1 MPAPRLLPTSHLP
14 FLPHLHL
21 LPSLLLFWFLSVYV
35 SPAPSLTH
43 TQSYFRCLYFSSS
56 YTSVFSYYFLLS
68 PLPLFFFSVSYR
80 KTSGTSSPD
89 SVLKKSLL
97 PASSIYP
104 TTSSTT
110 TFSSYQTDRASF
122 STENHHWQKNLPSNY
137 SRGHISTAASSPIS
151 PAIEL
156 IARGP
161 DGRFV
166 LPPYDNDTL
175 SVPSKKN
182 RSYDRPASVRRSVSL
197 YSERHDKKDPPFVL
211 SVDFS
216 SCQPAEPGSTSQICG
231 MSQHLPHHDSYN
243 FDQKAS
249 YDGFPDLSSLCSNN
263 SLATIRHHD
272 REQTPTFPVLPHIR
286 YSLGQPSTTASNLVL
301 QMEHERETGN
311 LSRCLK
317 LAQQREELE
326 RELLKYTLE
335 KGSMKEMK
343 KEQLEFEMRED
354 GGNDFVWEY
363 KSSTLPHRYPQS
375 RKKNF
380 GLSPNHFSSSSFHWE
395 AQPLV
400 SPPTLIPAR
409 THFSPSRFKP
419 STHHL
424 AQSFTKQTPLQSEE
438 AGSFSKDRLTL
449 PHPSSMHQRHE
460 KVDTA
465 PQGYD
470 NSPQST
476 VLEMQTNDSFSEAQ
490 RQNNRSH
497 GSLSTLS
504 FHSNKYTERSNLTL
518 SAVPDSSKVEVMFSG
533 PTDEEVCVE
542 MSVDEPELEA
552 CVMRP
557 TKPML
562 HHRIASHVQQGHSLT
577 RRSQCKDMRRSTS
590 FNYYSPSVDSIIRV
604 PASQQPPEP
613 LYLRAG
619 TKHSKIWDSKQRSQS
634 LDLRRR
640 KERNFLTPDAWIDS
654 LSQDN
659 CLVES
664 HRPDT
669 LFKESQS
676 SLPRKILKS
685 PSNSSPPTQ
694 AASHSPPAVDP
705 LFTRNSLDRPITNP
719 EVPCHYEPR
728 KEESIFPKAAKWPI
742 AYRHEAR
749 KEAGWLPPDNNDL
762 GALEVEAGGYEG
774 VPESGSSYSSYA
786 SSGRGSMEPTTGRLS
801 MCPLSPTLSYS
812 PETVEESQG
821 SKEDKHRHQMEL
833 CQRY

>member
-1 MPAPRLLPTSHLP
+1 MVSLCLCVSLPLSHS
-14 FLPHLHL
+14 H
-21 LPSLLLFWFLSVYV
+21 SILFS
-35 SPAPSLTH
+35 
-43 TQSYFRCLYFSSS
+43 
-56 YTSVFSYYFLLS
+56 
-68 PLPLFFFSVSYR
+68 LPLFLFLLHLCFFLLFSSFTPPPLSFSVSYR

-110 TFSSYQTDRASF
+110 TSSSFQTDRASF
-122 STENHHWQKNLPSNY
+122 STENHHWQKNLTSNY
-137 SRGHISTAASSPIS
+137 SRGHLSRAASSPIS

-166 LPPYDNDTL
+166 LPPYDSDTL
-175 SVPSKKN
+175 SVHSKKN
-182 RSYDRPASVRRSVSL
+182 RSYDRPATVQRSVSL

-211 SVDFS
+211 SFDFS
-216 SCQPAEPGSTSQICG
+216 PCQPARPGSTSQICE
-231 MSQHLPHHDSYN
+231 MARHLTHHDPYIL
-243 FDQKAS
+243 DQKAN

-263 SLATIRHHD
+263 SLTTIPYHD

-286 YSLGQPSTTASNLVL
+286 NSLGQPSTTASNLVL
-301 QMEHERETGN
+301 QMEHEREKGN
-311 LSRCLK
+311 LGRCLK

-335 KGSMKEMK
+335 RGSIKEMK

-380 GLSPNHFSSSSFHWE
+380 GLSPNHFSLSSFHWE

-409 THFSPSRFKP
+409 THFSPSRFK
-419 STHHL
+419 SSNHHL
-424 AQSFTKQTPLQSEE
+424 AQSFTRQIPLQSEE

-449 PHPSSMHQRHE
+449 PHLSSMHQRHE
-460 KVDTA
+460 RVDAA
-465 PQGYD
+465 PEGYD

-490 RQNNRSH
+490 RQNNCSH

-518 SAVPDSSKVEVMFSG
+518 NAVPDSSKVEVMFSG

-557 TKPML
+557 TKPIL
-562 HHRIASHVQQGHSLT
+562 HHRIASHVQQGHSLSG
-577 RRSQCKDMRRSTS
+577 RRQYKDMRRSTS
-590 FNYYSPSVDSIIRV
+590 FNYCSPASVDSIIRV

-613 LYLRAG
+613 VYLRAG
-619 TKHSKIWDSKQRSQS
+619 TKHSKTWDSKQRSQS

-640 KERNFLTPDAWIDS
+640 KDRNFPTPDAWVDS

-664 HRPDT
+664 CCRPDT
-669 LFKESQS
+669 LFKER
-676 SLPRKILKS
+676 SLPRKISRS
-685 PSNSSPPTQ
+685 PSNSYSPTQ

-705 LFTRNSLDRPITNP
+705 LSTRNSLDRPIPNP
-719 EVPCHYEPR
+719 EVPCHYKPR

-742 AYRHEAR
+742 AYHKEAR
-749 KEAGWLPPDNNDL
+749 KEAEGYLEPAKTGWLPPDNNDQE
-762 GALEVEAGGYEG
+762 ALEVETGGYEG

-786 SSGRGSMEPTTGRLS
+786 SSGRGSMEPTNGRLS
-801 MCPLSPTLSYS
+801 VCPLSPTLSCS

>member
-1 MPAPRLLPTSHLP
+1 MVSLCLRVSRPLSHSHSILFPLL
-14 FLPHLHL
+14 FLVLLHL
-21 LPSLLLFWFLSVYV
+21 RSFLLFSHFT
-35 SPAPSLTH
+35 PP
-43 TQSYFRCLYFSSS
+43 
-56 YTSVFSYYFLLS
+56 LLS
-68 PLPLFFFSVSYR
+68 FSVSYR

-97 PASSIYP
+97 KASSIYP

-110 TFSSYQTDRASF
+110 NSSSFQTDCTSF
-122 STENHHWQKNLPSNY
+122 STENHHWQKNLSSNY
-137 SRGHISTAASSPIS
+137 SRGHLSRAASSPIS

-156 IARGP
+156 ITRAP

-166 LPPYDNDTL
+166 LPPYDNETI
-175 SVPSKKN
+175 SVHSKKN
-182 RSYDRPASVRRSVSL
+182 RSYDRSASVPRSVSL
-197 YSERHDKKDPPFVL
+197 YSDKKDPPFVL

-216 SCQPAEPGSTSQICG
+216 PCQPAGPGSTSQICA
-231 MSQHLPHHDSYN
+231 MKHLPHHDSYIL
-243 FDQKAS
+243 DQKAI
-249 YDGFPDLSSLCSNN
+249 YDGSPDLNSLCSNN
-263 SLATIRHHD
+263 SLTSIPRHD
-272 REQTPTFPVLPHIR
+272 REQTPTFPVLPHIKHSR
-286 YSLGQPSTTASNLVL
+286 GQPSTTASNLVL

-335 KGSMKEMK
+335 RGSMKEMK
-343 KEQLEFEMRED
+343 QEQQEFEMRED
-354 GGNDFVWEY
+354 GDNDFMWEY

-375 RKKNF
+375 TKKNF

-409 THFSPSRFKP
+409 THFSPSQFK
-419 STHHL
+419 SSSHHR
-424 AQSFTKQTPLQSEE
+424 AQSFTKQTPLRSEE
-438 AGSFSKDRLTL
+438 AGSFSKDRLSL
-449 PHPSSMHQRHE
+449 PHLSSMHQRHE
-460 KVDTA
+460 RVDTA
-465 PQGYD
+465 LEGYD

-518 SAVPDSSKVEVMFSG
+518 DAVPDFSKVEVMFSG

-542 MSVDEPELEA
+542 MSVDEPELEV

-577 RRSQCKDMRRSTS
+577 GRSRYKDVRKSTS
-590 FNYYSPSVDSIIRV
+590 FNYCGPSVDGDIRI
-604 PASQQPPEP
+604 PAFQQPLEP
-613 LYLRAG
+613 VYLRTG

-654 LSQDN
+654 LSQD
-659 CLVES
+659 
-664 HRPDT
+664 T
-669 LFKESQS
+669 LFKEHQS
-676 SLPRKILKS
+676 SLPRKTFK
-685 PSNSSPPTQ
+685 

-705 LFTRNSLDRPITNP
+705 ISTRSSLNRSIPNP
-719 EVPCHYEPR
+719 EVPSHYEPTN
-728 KEESIFPKAAKWPI
+728 AAKWPI
-742 AYRHEAR
+742 AYPQEGR
-749 KEAGWLPPDNNDL
+749 KESEGYLEPAKAGWLPRNSSDL
-762 GALEVEAGGYEG
+762 EALEVEAGGYDG

-786 SSGRGSMEPTTGRLS
+786 SSGRGSMEPTNGRLS
-801 MCPLSPTLSYS
+801 MCPLSPTLSCS
-812 PETVEESQG
+812 PETVEENQG